1 MQAIDFFKSIQN
13 RVQTSFSEDYTL
25 ASLRLFIIAW
35 ALFIIVLAFLIDSK
49 WILAGI
55 IAYEVL
61 P

>member
-1 MQAIDFFKSIQN
+1 MDKLFNIVRESAARDLTLFGM
-13 RVQTSFSEDYTL
+13 RV
-25 ASLRLFIIAW
+25 FILIW
-35 ALFIIVLAFLIDSK
+35 ALFVVLLSFFIDNK